1 MSFFNLLTKELWQ
14 ILEIFFG
21 SVNYPNYSF
30 FSDFFAKFSISQ
42 NKIPVS
48 ISSTYVVYTY
58 LPHTSKK
65 ISLGLGWHGSL
76 EKYPVLTRTGLV

>member
-1 MSFFNLLTKELWQ
+1 LTKELWQ
-14 ILEIFFG
+14 ILENFFLG
-21 SVNYPNYSF
+21 VNYSNYPF
-30 FSDFFAKFSISQ
+30 FWNFFAQFSISQ
-42 NKIPVS
+42 NKIPAS

-76 EKYPVLTRTGLV
+76 EKYPLLTRTGLV